1 MQHDLLFC
9 AEYLITWQEVSVS
22 NIARHINCKGDKPCT
37 NVSVSNIDFLAEN
50 SQEIKKTT
58 RSIILITRERIC

>member
-37 NVSVSNIDFLAEN
+37 NVSVSNIDF
-50 SQEIKKTT
+50 
-58 RSIILITRERIC
+58 